1 MKTYLIRAVKYL
13 LSMCVLCIALMALML
28 VTGNSALTLDETLYA
43 MFHTDRY
50 LLLFGAI
57 VILSAVYPRFGFIAR
72 NVEGDVVKNRE
83 QIINAFRSSGFELV
97 SEQSG
102 QMVFRAG
109 SFFKKLMLLFEDEIT
124 VTQEG
129 LSIRVDGIRRG
140 VARVV
145 YRLDSYIQM
154 AKRNE

>member
-1 MKTYLIRAVKYL
+1 MKRYLLRAVKYL
-13 LSMCVLCIALMALML
+13 LSMCVLCVALMALML
-28 VTGNSALTLDETLYA
+28 VTGNSALSLDETLYA

-57 VILSAVYPRFGFIAR
+57 VVLSAVYPRFGFITR
-72 NVEGDVVKNRE
+72 QVEGDVVKNRE
-83 QIINAFRSSGFELV
+83 QIVNAFRSSGFELQ
-97 SEQSG
+97 SEQHG
-102 QMVFRAG
+102 EMVFRGA
-109 SFFKKLMLLFEDEIT
+109 SFFKKLILLFEDQIT

-140 VARVV
+140 VAKVI